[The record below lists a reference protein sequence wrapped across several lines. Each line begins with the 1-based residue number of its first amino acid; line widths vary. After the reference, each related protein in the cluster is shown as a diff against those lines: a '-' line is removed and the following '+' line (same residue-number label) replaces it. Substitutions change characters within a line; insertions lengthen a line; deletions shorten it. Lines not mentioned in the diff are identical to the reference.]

1 MRNKSLFTRLESRFG
16 SAKNIADLLKISEK
30 GSYYAY
36 RRNSKSLPP
45 YIKQSMKAHLLLDES
60 QLARLTKE
68 KKMSDNENEE
78 FSLDT
83 IVTIGC
89 PIHGDFEMRAG
100 DHIGENEE
108 RIAYGCPKCGDNK
121 ELSDER

>member
-36 RRNSKSLPP
+36 RRGSKSLPP

-68 KKMSDNENEE
+68 KKD
-78 FSLDT
+78 
-83 IVTIGC
+83 
-89 PIHGDFEMRAG
+89 
-100 DHIGENEE
+100 
-108 RIAYGCPKCGDNK
+108 
-121 ELSDER
+121 EL